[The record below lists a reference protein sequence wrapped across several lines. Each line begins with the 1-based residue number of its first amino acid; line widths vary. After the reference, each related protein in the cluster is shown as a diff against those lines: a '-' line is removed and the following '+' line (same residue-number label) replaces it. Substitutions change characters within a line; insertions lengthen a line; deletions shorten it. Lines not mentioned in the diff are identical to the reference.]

1 MARLVLGTN
10 RIASSFHLDRAAAR
24 ELGSTVL
31 GEYRLRHSEDPT
43 ELFIHAKSS
52 FTDDEWAG
60 FKDAC
65 EGKSTNV
72 VGVQIADAWNQ
83 LKSYRR
89 ANYPTIRDPAMLI
102 DNHSGFL
109 WTPGYVPRLDTYL
122 GSDTPNPLY
131 VSVCR
136 GNAKIETVLAD
147 VLSLTKI
154 ISTPI
159 CSMIA
164 SR

>member
-1 MARLVLGTN
+1 M
-10 RIASSFHLDRAAAR
+10 
-24 ELGSTVL
+24 
-31 GEYRLRHSEDPT
+31 P
-43 ELFIHAKSS
+43 
-52 FTDDEWAG
+52 
-60 FKDAC
+60 
-65 EGKSTNV
+65 
-72 VGVQIADAWNQ
+72 
-83 LKSYRR
+83 
-89 ANYPTIRDPAMLI
+89 I

-154 ISTPI
+154 NFNTCLFNDRKPVTIRFADEIGDILISAPVCAEQRLPFKFYI
-159 CSMIA
+159 
-164 SR
+164 